1 MKQKIIFYAWFALL
15 LVEGIIS
22 FFATID
28 ILGEIKNA
36 SMSGNSKIRL
46 TVLLFI
52 ILFLL
57 CFIGLFS
64 IRTKLQKFLES
75 HFNSGKSNN
84 IATALGIISFFLLWV
99 TLFTPTVYL
108 EQYESLLVKCKPILI
123 WLELFL
129 LQTVLWIKI
138 SKNTFRVPHKL
149 SKIDTNIFF
158 YTFIPLL
165 LLWVF
170 ISITKIGLVKET
182 GYWNVPGIPLTMI
195 QFLGLLLF
203 LGLGLILNPQN
214 GNTPK
219 SSSRILAILIPVG
232 IYLIAVLLWG
242 FTPMLKHFFS
252 LQPTLPNLQPFPYS
266 DARVHDLG
274 ALSIVMGKGI
284 YFHGYTDKPMY
295 MLFLAVLH
303 FFTRNDYSLLQWAQ
317 ILILALTPVV
327 LYKFGKKFYGS
338 LFGIIAA
345 LMLIFQQSNA
355 ISLSYKVA
363 SVNPKLLMSEELML
377 LGVILITF
385 ILFKWMKSP
394 VYIMTL
400 LLGGLLGVFSLVRIN
415 PIFILPVTALI
426 IFIKFRKTPKKFVMQ
441 ILFLS
446 FGFLLVFLPWLF
458 TGVNPEGK
466 SWFFLKIQDV
476 INIRYKSQSDTIPAN
491 QLSAEYVSISPRVNS
506 GGHNMNFSGIFWQSS
521 EPSSAADLKEKTEP
535 VAWVM
540 FNHFL
545 HNLSTSLMA
554 LPDSVKIY
562 NISELST
569 RDYWQDVNNWNGNF
583 SAIQYSRILI
593 NLFLLSVGIGFS
605 WRVHRWPGLAPLI
618 VFLAY
623 DLSLSAA
630 MSSGSRYI
638 VPINWIIF
646 FYYAMGLIRT
656 FRFLLVLLGIDSS
669 FPLAQ
674 FSKTETEEL
683 KLPFKFWLP
692 SLLVISIFAL
702 LLPAANLIVP
712 KMVQKDGSSIQ
723 LLDYAKPREATEN
736 LLVTGTILYPYYQD
750 NGLLAFDFLKGR
762 EISSFTLSQSYLT
775 SKNLVVLESEV
786 PALLSL
792 IYNDGE
798 AEIKSMYIL
807 NKNIPQLIWHM
818 N

>member
-1 MKQKIIFYAWFALL
+1 MKQKFLFYAWFAQL

-22 FFATID
+22 FFATIN

-36 SMSGNSKIRL
+36 SMSGNSINRL
-46 TVLLFI
+46 IILLFI

-57 CFIGLFS
+57 CFIALFS
-64 IRTKLQKFLES
+64 FRTKLKKFLES
-75 HFNSGKSNN
+75 HFNSDKSNKMS
-84 IATALGIISFFLLWV
+84 TALGLISIFLLWV

-108 EQYESLLVKCKPILI
+108 YQYESIFVKCKPFVI
-123 WLELFL
+123 WLELILF
-129 LQTVLWIKI
+129 QTILWINI
-138 SKNTFRVPHKL
+138 SKNNLSSRYKL
-149 SKIDTNIFF
+149 SKIDKNLFL
-158 YTFIPLL
+158 YTFIPLF

-214 GNTPK
+214 GNAPN
-219 SSSRILAILIPVG
+219 SSTRILTILIPVG
-232 IYLIAVLLWG
+232 IYLTAVLLWG

-284 YFHGYTDKPMY
+284 YFHGFTDKPMY

-317 ILILALTPVV
+317 ILILALSPVV
-327 LYKFGKKFYGS
+327 LYQFGKKFYGS
-338 LFGIIAA
+338 LFGIIVA

-355 ISLSYKVA
+355 ISLSFKVA

-377 LGVILITF
+377 LGVLLVTF

-394 VYIMTL
+394 AYPITF
-400 LLGGLLGVFSLVRIN
+400 LLGSFLGIFSLVRIN
-415 PIFILPVTALI
+415 PIFIIPVIVLI
-426 IFIKFRKTPKKFVMQ
+426 IFIKFRKTPKKIAIQ

-458 TGVNPEGK
+458 TGVDSEGK

-476 INIRYKSQSDTIPAN
+476 INTRYKSQSDTIPNN
-491 QLSAEYVSISPRVNS
+491 QTTLQYVSISPKVNS
-506 GGHNMNFSGIFWQSS
+506 TGQNLNFSGIFSLESKASSLADQKEES
-521 EPSSAADLKEKTEP
+521 EPVIWIMT
-535 VAWVM
+535 
-540 FNHFL
+540 NHFL
-545 HNLSTSLMA
+545 HNFSTSLLA
-554 LPDSVKIY
+554 LPDSIKIY

-569 RDYWQDVNNWNGNF
+569 REYWQDVNSWNGNF
-583 SAIQYSRILI
+583 SAIQYFRILI

-630 MSSGSRYI
+630 MNSGSRYI

-656 FRFLLVLLGIDSS
+656 FRFLLALLGIDSS

-674 FSKTETEEL
+674 FSKTETEES
-683 KLPFKFWLP
+683 KLPFRFWLP
-692 SLLVISIFAL
+692 SLLVIAMFAL

-712 KMVQKDGSSIQ
+712 KLVQKDESAVQ

-736 LLVTGTILYPYYQD
+736 LLMTGTIFYPYYQD
-750 NGLLAFDFLKGR
+750 DGLLVFDFLEGT
-762 EISSFTLSQSYLT
+762 EINSFSISQNHFT
-775 SKNLVVLESEV
+775 SRNPIVLESEI

-792 IYNDGE
+792 TSNDGE
-798 AEIKSMYIL
+798 SEIESMYIL
-807 NKNIPQLIWHM
+807 NENIPQLIWHM
-818 N
+818 E